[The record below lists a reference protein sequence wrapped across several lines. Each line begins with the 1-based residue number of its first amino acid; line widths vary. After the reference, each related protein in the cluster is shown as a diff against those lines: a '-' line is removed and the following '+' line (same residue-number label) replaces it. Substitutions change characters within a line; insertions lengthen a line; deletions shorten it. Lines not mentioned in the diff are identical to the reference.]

1 MKLDELE
8 NTLLDQIEKLNDDSL
23 ADDPEK
29 AQTVNIERIEGKYRT
44 LFLKFGG
51 VDGNPEVTKIRILQ
65 AKMRAAQLDLGEKI
79 GTVRLYGKH
88 GRYEIKRG

>member
-29 AQTVNIERIEGKYRT
+29 A
-44 LFLKFGG
+44 LKAVYFFC
-51 VDGNPEVTKIRILQ
+51 NSRKFQE
-65 AKMRAAQLDLGEKI
+65 I
-79 GTVRLYGKH
+79 G
-88 GRYEIKRG
+88 

>member
-29 AQTVNIERIEGKYRT
+29 ARLMIEKSKVMSDLAGRVTEMNRLKLDVYKEANQNGGIYEK
-44 LFLKFGG
+44 FLG
-51 VDGNPEVTKIRILQ
+51 I
-65 AKMRAAQLDLGEKI
+65 
-79 GTVRLYGKH
+79 
-88 GRYEIKRG
+88 EIK